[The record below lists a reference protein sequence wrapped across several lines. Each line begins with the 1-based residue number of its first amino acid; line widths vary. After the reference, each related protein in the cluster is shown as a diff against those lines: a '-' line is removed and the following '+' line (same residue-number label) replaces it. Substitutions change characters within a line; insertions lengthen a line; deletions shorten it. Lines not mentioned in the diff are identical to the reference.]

1 MFKILLNS
9 IIISLL
15 TINYSFADEKNER
28 LEDISKNINIG
39 FENSKNSEFVF
50 YEKENI
56 NYEILYFFSYGCPH
70 CYSFKEY
77 MNEWQKNKKED
88 VNIHYIPVTFQTGWE
103 NLAKGY
109 LIAKELNLNNFD
121 ETIFNYIHKDRQ
133 PIKDIIELR
142 DFFIENYNIDSSVFN
157 SIYNSIEM
165 NIEIEKLNS
174 ITDNFDIMGTPS
186 LLLITKKGHSYLTSP
201 SIANGNL
208 NMIFTIEYLM
218 MKDRK
223 NKTNKVISR

>member
-1 MFKILLNS
+1 MFKVLLNAIIIILLA
-9 IIISLL
+9 
-15 TINYSFADEKNER
+15 INYSFAEEKNER
-28 LEDISKNINIG
+28 LENISKNINIG

-50 YEKENI
+50 NEKENI
-56 NYEILYFFSYGCPH
+56 NYEILYFFSYGCQH

-77 MNEWQKNKKED
+77 MKEWEKNKKED
-88 VNIHYIPVTFQTGWE
+88 INIHYIPVTFQNGWE

-109 LIAKELNLNNFD
+109 LISKDLNLNNFD
-121 ETIFNYIHKDRQ
+121 ETIFNYIHKDKKY
-133 PIKDIIELR
+133 IKDIVDLR
-142 DFFIENYNIDSSVFN
+142 NFFMENYNIDSSVFN
-157 SIYNSIEM
+157 SIYNSIEI

-174 ITDNFDIMGTPS
+174 ITDNFDVMGTPS
-186 LLLITKKGHSYLTSP
+186 LLLITNKGHSYLTSP

-208 NMIFTIEYLM
+208 NMIFTIEYLI